1 MVREISLPDGSP
13 AWLVTRYADVR
24 AGLADPRLSLDKR
37 NSAGG
42 YAGFSLPPRLDA
54 NLLNMDDPDH
64 ARIRRVVGPAF
75 SPRRVLALRPA
86 LASLAGSFSFDGP
99 FDVVADYATP
109 LSLAVIGEL
118 LGVSRDDL
126 SRLRSSTT
134 ALMGGSPDA
143 AAAIEA
149 FLVELISLRRAQ
161 PGDDLLSAMIA
172 APLSPDELTSL
183 AFLTIFAGYENSI
196 NLIANCVLLLLERP
210 AILAAVR
217 GDEELLRAAVD
228 ETLRFEPPA
237 PVSIRRF
244 ATAELTFGDVTVPAG
259 ATVLLG
265 IAAANRDPAVFDAP
279 DEFRL
284 RRPAAPHLALGHG
297 PHHCLGAALA
307 VVSATE
313 AVGALLARHP
323 GLTLRSSRWRPSL
336 RTRSLEMLL
345 VSP

>member
-1 MVREISLPDGSP
+1 MHRIALPDGSP
-13 AWLVTRYADVR
+13 AWLVTRYEDVR

-37 NSAGG
+37 HSGG
-42 YAGFSLPPRLDA
+42 GWSGFSLPPRLDA

-64 ARIRRVVGPAF
+64 ARIRRVVAPAF

-86 LASLAGSFSFDGP
+86 LASLAGSFTFDGP

-109 LSLAVIGEL
+109 LSIAVIGEL
-118 LGVSRDDL
+118 LGVAGADVE
-126 SRLRSSTT
+126 RLRGSTT
-134 ALMGGSPDA
+134 ALMAGAPDA
-143 AAAIEA
+143 AAAIEG
-149 FLVELISLRRAQ
+149 FLVELIARRRGA

-172 APLSPDELTSL
+172 APLSSDELTSL

-196 NLIANCVLLLLERP
+196 NLIANCLLLLLQRP
-210 AILAAVR
+210 ALLAEAR
-217 GDEELLRAAVD
+217 ADEELLRAAVD

-244 ATAELTFGDVTVPAG
+244 ATTDLVFGDVTVPKG

-265 IAAANRDPAVFDAP
+265 IAAANRDPAVVEDP

-284 RRPAAPHLALGHG
+284 RRPSAPHLALGHG

-307 VVSATE
+307 VVTATE
-313 AVGALLARHP
+313 AVGSLLARHP
-323 GLTLRSSRWRPSL
+323 GLTLRSSQWRPSF
-336 RTRSLEMLL
+336 RTRSIESLL
-345 VSP
+345 VEP